1 MSENPQTVTVSIHNP
16 NILRVD
22 NDRHHIDV
30 ILSHGPYNGQ
40 VTMMFTDPAAM
51 AAFGRQLVTAARL
64 ATVEERAAVRAISG
78 EIRELMTDMQTGAGS
93 FDR

>member
-1 MSENPQTVTVSIHNP
+1 VSENPQVVTVSIHNP

-30 ILSHGPYNGQ
+30 ILSDGPYNGQ
-40 VTMMFTDPAAM
+40 VTMLFTDPAAM
-51 AAFGRQLVTAARL
+51 IAFGRQLLTTAA
-64 ATVEERAAVRAISG
+64 ATVEERAAAAKVRAAY
-78 EIRELMTDMQTGAGS
+78 EATNGAGS

>member
-30 ILSHGPYNGQ
+30 ILSDGPYNGQ

-51 AAFGRQLVTAARL
+51 AAFGRQLVTTAAAA
-64 ATVEERAAVRAISG
+64 ATVRAVVYEA
-78 EIRELMTDMQTGAGS
+78 TNGAGS
-93 FDR
+93 SDR